1 MQQWQPF
8 PTEWLQD
15 GQFIPDKSSVDSEMQ
30 RNGVPTYSLA
40 ENDGIEFIEIP
51 GKGKVQAQLF
61 ENRVRVHCYYDPEE
75 ETWIKL
81 PLKWELHSAAVKA
94 IVQLVQDVCPDWRDE
109 ADILALL
116 RACNYNVDEC
126 VNAYHITTGR
136 NAQSSKT
143 SMAEPRERKK
153 KKDSPRPG
161 SFKREDLEQTARL
174 KELSEKVEAMT
185 GHISELEREL
195 AAEKVAHERVKKQLE
210 DEQKKSE
217 KKPKAVIQS
226 KRAEKVLLAFGDVRK
241 ISQDMQEILKPTPTL
256 FTEQIKSISE
266 VLGRYQQ
273 SGISNFA
280 RLNEI
285 KALYRQEME
294 QRRQLYNTL
303 IELRGNIR
311 VFCRVRPS
319 FEPGASIDM
328 FEALD
333 ENSLAAKLPN
343 STQRNYQFDRVFRP
357 SARQEEIFGE
367 LRDIITSAADGYN
380 VCIMAYGQTG
390 SGKTFTMQG
399 PPNNPGVNTRALRE
413 LLRVIKGRQRMEY
426 QLTVSM
432 VEIYNETI
440 VDLISPSNG
449 CEVLD
454 LRNLGVTVTVVGATW
469 EPVQT
474 EEQIQQVLARGEKNR
489 HVASTKINS
498 TSSRSHLIVSVN
510 VVGRD
515 SVSGTVNR
523 GSLILCDL
531 AGSEKAEVN
540 SAKNTERFA
549 ETTHINMSLSA
560 LGQVFTALRNNQ
572 LHVPYRNSKLTQI
585 LQPCLGGDSKACLIV
600 NVSSEPKSL
609 HETLS
614 TLSFGANARQIA
626 LGPAKAHVF
635 QMRDA
640 TS

>member
-1 MQQWQPF
+1 MARDRGLTSRYLPILIV
-8 PTEWLQD
+8 E
-15 GQFIPDKSSVDSEMQ
+15 
-30 RNGVPTYSLA
+30 RNEVPAYYLA
-40 ENDGIEFIEIP
+40 ENDGVEFIEIP

-94 IVQLVQDVCPDWRDE
+94 IVQLVQ
-109 ADILALL
+109 
-116 RACNYNVDEC
+116 
-126 VNAYHITTGR
+126 TGR
-136 NAQSSKT
+136 
-143 SMAEPRERKK
+143 
-153 KKDSPRPG
+153 
-161 SFKREDLEQTARL
+161 
-174 KELSEKVEAMT
+174 
-185 GHISELEREL
+185 ISELEREL

-217 KKPKAVIQS
+217 KKPKAVMQS

-241 ISQDMQEILKPTPTL
+241 ISQDMQEILKPAPTL
-256 FTEQIKSISE
+256 FTQQIKSISE

-426 QLTVSM
+426 QLTA
-432 VEIYNETI
+432 
-440 VDLISPSNG
+440 SPS
-449 CEVLD
+449 
-454 LRNLGVTVTVVGATW
+454 
-469 EPVQT
+469 
-474 EEQIQQVLARGEKNR
+474 
-489 HVASTKINS
+489 
-498 TSSRSHLIVSVN
+498 
-510 VVGRD
+510 
-515 SVSGTVNR
+515 
-523 GSLILCDL
+523 
-531 AGSEKAEVN
+531 
-540 SAKNTERFA
+540 
-549 ETTHINMSLSA
+549 
-560 LGQVFTALRNNQ
+560 
-572 LHVPYRNSKLTQI
+572 Y
-585 LQPCLGGDSKACLIV
+585 LQFWC
-600 NVSSEPKSL
+600 
-609 HETLS
+609 
-614 TLSFGANARQIA
+614 
-626 LGPAKAHVF
+626 
-635 QMRDA
+635 
-640 TS
+640 

>member
-1 MQQWQPF
+1 L
-8 PTEWLQD
+8 T
-15 GQFIPDKSSVDSEMQ
+15 
-30 RNGVPTYSLA
+30 
-40 ENDGIEFIEIP
+40 ENDGVEFIEIP

-61 ENRVRVHCYYDPEE
+61 ENRVRVYCFFDPEE

-126 VNAYHITTGR
+126 VNAYHCTTGR
-136 NAQSSKT
+136 NAQSS
-143 SMAEPRERKK
+143 SASRERKK
-153 KKDSPRPG
+153 KRDSPRPG
-161 SFKREDLEQTARL
+161 SVKKEEIDETGRL
-174 KELSEKVEAMT
+174 KEMSEKVEAMMER
-185 GHISELEREL
+185 ISELEREL
-195 AAEKVAHERVKKQLE
+195 AAEKTAHERVM
-210 DEQKKSE
+210 
-217 KKPKAVIQS
+217 I
-226 KRAEKVLLAFGDVRK
+226 
-241 ISQDMQEILKPTPTL
+241 T
-256 FTEQIKSISE
+256 E
-266 VLGRYQQ
+266 VLGRYQR
-273 SGISNFA
+273 SGNSNLA

-285 KALYRQEME
+285 KALYRQEVE

-319 FEPGASIDM
+319 FEPGASFDM

-343 STQRNYQFDRVFRP
+343 STQRNYQFDRVFQP

-367 LRDIITSAADGYN
+367 LRDIITSVADGYN

-399 PPNNPGVNTRALRE
+399 PSNNPGVNIR
-413 LLRVIKGRQRMEY
+413 
-426 QLTVSM
+426 M

-469 EPVQT
+469 EPVET

-498 TSSRSHLIVSVN
+498 TSSRSHLVVSVN

-523 GSLILCDL
+523 GSLLLCDL
-531 AGSEKAEVN
+531 AGSERAEVD
-540 SAKNTERFA
+540 SMKNTERFA

-560 LGQVFTALRNNQ
+560 LGQVFAALRNNQ

-614 TLSFGANARQIA
+614 TLLFGANARQIT
-626 LGPAKAHVF
+626 LGPAKAHVY
-635 QMRDA
+635 QGRE
-640 TS
+640 TTN